1 MYYLFHTRI
10 LVPTLIACMKQGK
23 CCMSPLMVFSCSVF
37 QVLLYLM
44 MYMIPHCRSANNE
57 SCMTL
62 VYWLR
67 VLAVISLHLI
77 AWCRRLMLFCSSVNF
92 SCTYVF
98 LDEIQL
104 ISRYILNHTMQVIN
118 LVEAPMPIIGQ
129 YDVSFLALPKDVL
142 ITVYAQLLIGDV

>member
-1 MYYLFHTRI
+1 
-10 LVPTLIACMKQGK
+10 
-23 CCMSPLMVFSCSVF
+23 
-37 QVLLYLM
+37 
-44 MYMIPHCRSANNE
+44 
-57 SCMTL
+57 
-62 VYWLR
+62 
-67 VLAVISLHLI
+67 
-77 AWCRRLMLFCSSVNF
+77 MLFCSSVNF

-118 LVEAPMPIIGQ
+118 LVEAPMPIIGR